1 MGLLSKHK
9 KQPRPV
15 MPIRTDMHSHL
26 LPGIDDGAQTLEESL
41 DMVRAFQAQGYTKII
56 TTPHIHSQRYLNTT
70 EDIMHARDI
79 LFDAMEKENIR
90 FSVEIAAEYYADEH
104 LLKLLENDDILSFGD
119 KYLLCEFSFLMP
131 PVGTDT
137 IVKEIKTAGY
147 TPVLA
152 HPERYEY
159 WHNNDSMYNRLRD
172 QGFLFQANMP
182 SCYGLYGPVPKHTFD
197 MLANKG
203 WVDFLGS
210 DAHDAATVDL
220 LSEITATDLVQKIIM
235 HGIRNPYV

>member
-1 MGLLSKHK
+1 
-9 KQPRPV
+9 

-56 TTPHIHSQRYLNTT
+56 TTPHVHTQRYLNTT
-70 EDIMHARDI
+70 EDIMNAGNTV
-79 LFDAMEKENIR
+79 FEAMDKENIR
-90 FSVEIAAEYYADEH
+90 FPVEIAAEYYADEH

-131 PVGTDT
+131 PVGTDI
-137 IVKEIKTAGY
+137 IVRKINEAGY

-159 WHNNDSMYNRLRD
+159 WHGNVSMYNRLRD

-182 SCYGLYGPVPKHTFD
+182 SCYGLYGPLPKHTFD
-197 MLANKG
+197 MLASKG

-210 DAHDAATVDL
+210 DAHDAATVDIL
-220 LSEITATDLVQKIIM
+220 NEITATNLVQKVIL
-235 HGIRNPYV
+235 HGIRNHSL